1 MIEYNYTNKEG
12 FIVISG
18 IHHISMKCQSDT
30 EYEKAKKF
38 YIDILGLSILKECES
53 CILMNT
59 DNGIIEVFRNASE
72 TLPQGAIRHF
82 AFTVNNIEEIAKS
95 VENAGYEV
103 FVKPKKINI
112 GNDPDFPA
120 TIAFCKGPL
129 GEDVEFFQQEW

>member
-1 MIEYNYTNKEG
+1 
-12 FIVISG
+12 
-18 IHHISMKCQSDT
+18 MKCQSDT

-72 TLPQGAIRHF
+72 TLPQGVIRHF